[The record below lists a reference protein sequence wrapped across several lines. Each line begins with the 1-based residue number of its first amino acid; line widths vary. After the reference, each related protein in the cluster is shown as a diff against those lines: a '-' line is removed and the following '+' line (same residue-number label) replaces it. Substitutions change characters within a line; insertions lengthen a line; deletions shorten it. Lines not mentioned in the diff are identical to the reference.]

1 MEKQKLTS
9 ASFLNERTEMVF
21 RYVEAYNQMDLE
33 NMISDFADDIIFQN
47 VMNGEK
53 TMELLGIDAFKKQ
66 AIEALSYFSTREQ
79 AIESMTHSLIS
90 TEISINYKAVAA
102 MNFPNGMKKGD
113 VINLQGKSI
122 FEFSADGKIARLTD
136 IS

>member
-1 MEKQKLTS
+1 
-9 ASFLNERTEMVF
+9 MVF